1 MKPTITEINCC
12 YNCKHCLTKT
22 EFVIVNYKTLYY
34 CYKYHDD
41 IPIQP
46 NNICDKWETK
56 NDKRRDK

>member
-1 MKPTITEINCC
+1 MTEVNCC

-22 EFVIVNYKTLYY
+22 EFVVINYKTLYY

-46 NNICDKWETK
+46 SNICDKWGNK
-56 NDKRRDK
+56 K